1 MQSSAGK
8 KEKINGKKRKFD
20 DDWSSS
26 KVHSKDSRRHQNQNK
41 RNQKRE
47 QETA

>member
-1 MQSSAGK
+1 MQGSAGK
-8 KEKINGKKRKFD
+8 KSKMGGNKKKFD
-20 DDWSSS
+20 DDWDSGSRDHSS
-26 KVHSKDSRRHQNQNK
+26 DRRSNQNK